1 MGASP
6 NAVYMAGIRTKKL
19 LPYMC
24 SSPCVEIRLMAILE
38 LFRPLVCGYPVSS
51 LAEVML
57 YTCLAQSRDTV
68 MIDSIHRILLGIY
81 LTGRISLVSK

>member
-24 SSPCVEIRLMAILE
+24 SSPCVEIRLVAIVE
-38 LFRPLVCGYPVSS
+38 LFRRLVFGYPVSS
-51 LAEVML
+51 LAKVML
-57 YTCLAQSRDTV
+57 YTCLAQSRDTSL
-68 MIDSIHRILLGIY
+68 D
-81 LTGRISLVSK
+81 GR